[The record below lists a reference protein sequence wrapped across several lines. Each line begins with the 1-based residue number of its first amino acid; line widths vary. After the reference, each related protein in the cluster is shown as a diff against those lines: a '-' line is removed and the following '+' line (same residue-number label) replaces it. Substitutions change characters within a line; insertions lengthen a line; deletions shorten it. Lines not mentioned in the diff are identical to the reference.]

1 MWPLAIYCASWS
13 FIFPIR
19 KVRTAMPRWSDN
31 ERMTWHNTE
40 GLMQSSGH
48 GTQCM
53 ETIMIHL
60 SFTPIYLIIKMAM
73 TFFFHK
79 TALKVK
85 VALSLFVTPW
95 TTESMDFS
103 RPEYGVG
110 SLSLLQGI
118 FPTHGSNPG
127 LPHCRQIL
135 YQLSYQRSPKTTLL
149 RDNLHIT
156 ESPHCICT
164 TQ

>member
-1 MWPLAIYCASWS
+1 
-13 FIFPIR
+13 
-19 KVRTAMPRWSDN
+19 
-31 ERMTWHNTE
+31 
-40 GLMQSSGH
+40 MQSSGH

-60 SFTPIYLIIKMAM
+60 SLTPIYLIIKMAM

-95 TTESMDFS
+95 TIESMDFS

-118 FPTHGSNPG
+118 FPTQGSNPC

-135 YQLSYQRSPKTTLL
+135 YQLSYQRSPKTALL